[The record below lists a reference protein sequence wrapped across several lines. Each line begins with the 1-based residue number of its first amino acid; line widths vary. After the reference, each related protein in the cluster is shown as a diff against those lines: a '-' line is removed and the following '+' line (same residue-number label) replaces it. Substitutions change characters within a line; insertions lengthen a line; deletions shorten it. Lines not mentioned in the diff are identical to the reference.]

1 MAKIVSLQPAI
12 TKQLKLRYIITIDE
26 DETPVHVA
34 RELKPGVITIMITAR
49 TPEEAESMRKEAA
62 AIAKQQHKDITPAPI
77 GNLTKSR
84 TFRKHQISLMQV

>member
-1 MAKIVSLQPAI
+1 
-12 TKQLKLRYIITIDE
+12 
-26 DETPVHVA
+26 
-34 RELKPGVITIMITAR
+34 MITAR

-84 TFRKHQISLMQV
+84 TFKKHQISLMQV

>member
-1 MAKIVSLQPAI
+1 MAKIVSLQSAI
-12 TKQLKLRYIITIDE
+12 TKQAKVRYIITIDE

-49 TPEEAESMRKEAA
+49 TPEEAETMRKEAA
-62 AIAKQQHKDITPAPI
+62 AIAKQQHKNKTPAPI

-84 TFRKHQISLMQV
+84 TFTEHQNSLMRV